1 MDNPGYYAIIP
12 ASVRYDTRLCA
23 NAKLLYGE
31 ISALCNES
39 GYCYASNNYFADKYK
54 VDKVSISRW
63 IKQLIELGYVFSKIE
78 YSEKSKNIESRILHL
93 REAYIPINKIV
104 NTPLQNCYDPIN
116 KIVKENNKEEYIK
129 EIYKEKFKKP
139 TLGEVRNYCLERNN
153 NINCQEFID
162 YYESVGWMIGKKH
175 MRDWK
180 AAVRTWE
187 RNNKKKNNESPS
199 EGVVY
204 ESIRL

>member
-1 MDNPGYYAIIP
+1 MMDNPGYYAIIP
-12 ASVRYDTRLCA
+12 AIVRYDTRLCA

-39 GYCYASNNYFADKYK
+39 GYCYASNTYFADKYK

-63 IKQLIELGYVFSKIE
+63 IKQLIDYGYVFSKIE
-78 YSEKSKNIESRILHL
+78 YAENSNNIESRILYL
-93 REAYIPINKIV
+93 KEAYIPINKIV

-116 KIVKENNKEEYIK
+116 KIVKDNNKEEYIK

-139 TLGEVRNYCLERNN
+139 TIDDVRNYCLERNN
-153 NINCQEFID
+153 KIDPQEFID
-162 YYESVGWMIGKKH
+162 YYETVGWIVGKNKP
-175 MRDWK
+175 MKDWK

-187 RNNKKKNNESPS
+187 RNNKQKETVR
-199 EGVVY
+199 GIDY
-204 ESIRL
+204 ETI